1 MEVQTYDDK
10 KIEETLK
17 QGTSFTY
24 TNNDDD
30 KLKKRQQQCLPVLIS
45 VIKALLETKTNPFKD
60 PIHLDYYLEKQNS
73 DAEENDDGTVEKH
86 SAIYTHEDSFTSKT
100 MKYPDLLGLLR
111 DEHNNEIKMGYPFV
125 MNNDVDNDKT
135 NYNRINILMLYRKKY
150 KAILLF

>member
-1 MEVQTYDDK
+1 MEVQTYDDT
-10 KIEETLK
+10 KIEKTLK
-17 QGTSFTY
+17 QGRSFTY

-30 KLKKRQQQCLPVLIS
+30 KLKKRQRQCLPVLIS

-60 PIHLDYYLEKQNS
+60 PIHLDYYLEKQNSKSEENDDGTVEKQNS

-111 DEHNNEIKMGYPFV
+111 DKENNKIKMGYPF
-125 MNNDVDNDKT
+125 
-135 NYNRINILMLYRKKY
+135 R
-150 KAILLF
+150 LLIHF